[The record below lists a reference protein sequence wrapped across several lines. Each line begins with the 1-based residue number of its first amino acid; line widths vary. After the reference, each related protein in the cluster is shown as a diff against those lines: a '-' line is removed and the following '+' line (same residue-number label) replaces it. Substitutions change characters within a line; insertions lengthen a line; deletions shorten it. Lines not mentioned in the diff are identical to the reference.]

1 MKYKYKEYILVS
13 STDTYGENA
22 GRSFLSQMTTSYLED
37 GWELYG
43 SPFSDN
49 DGVLYQAMIKEL

>member
-13 STDTYGENA
+13 SIDTFGENA
-22 GRSFLSQMTTSYLED
+22 GRSHLTDIITSFLED

-49 DGVLYQAMIKEL
+49 EGVLYQAIIKQ